1 MALDIPDLTE
11 KNLIEW
17 LTSNSKNENKIDK
30 EKEKQDRLDLETM
43 KLTVENSDT
52 IKNQSENVYK
62 DALENL
68 WTNLSTFK
76 ENKELV
82 DKAKDI
88 LNIKT
93 IKAEWFTN
101 KNEKNLYIQKA
112 YLEYINEI
120 NKIVAPNEAIE
131 WKQSADYNKS
141 LKGKEKVDNKKVKDF
156 TESLDIIRKALW
168 IQIQKKEIVK
178 NQQIEDNKKPE
189 YWEKQIKAMNVEFPW
204 EKISESK

>member
-11 KNLIEW
+11 KNLIEG

-68 WTNLSTFK
+68 GTNLSTFK

-93 IKAEWFTN
+93 IKAEGFTN

-131 WKQSADYNKS
+131 GKQSADYNKS

-156 TESLDIIRKALW
+156 TESLDIIRKALG

-189 YWEKQIKAMNVEFPW
+189 YGEKQIKAMNVEFPG